1 LIAAA
6 SAVAEAAADGE
17 ITPGEAASLSTLVAN
32 TAKAVETFELA
43 DQPRQARRADG
54 CERKHAMSLR
64 QRLESLEQTLLPGRF
79 LVLRLDPARDRRE
92 QIEAFRAEN
101 GVTARDTLVIL
112 LSFFTSEELQEAER
126 QSA

>member
-1 LIAAA
+1 M
-6 SAVAEAAADGE
+6 
-17 ITPGEAASLSTLVAN
+17 N
-32 TAKAVETFELA
+32 
-43 DQPRQARRADG
+43 
-54 CERKHAMSLR
+54 LR

-92 QIEAFRAEN
+92 QIEVFRAEN

>member
-1 LIAAA
+1 
-6 SAVAEAAADGE
+6 
-17 ITPGEAASLSTLVAN
+17 
-32 TAKAVETFELA
+32 
-43 DQPRQARRADG
+43 
-54 CERKHAMSLR
+54 MSLR

-92 QIEAFRAEN
+92 QIEVFRAEN

>member
-1 LIAAA
+1 M
-6 SAVAEAAADGE
+6 
-17 ITPGEAASLSTLVAN
+17 N
-32 TAKAVETFELA
+32 
-43 DQPRQARRADG
+43 
-54 CERKHAMSLR
+54 LR

>member
-1 LIAAA
+1 
-6 SAVAEAAADGE
+6 
-17 ITPGEAASLSTLVAN
+17 
-32 TAKAVETFELA
+32 
-43 DQPRQARRADG
+43 
-54 CERKHAMSLR
+54 MSLR
-64 QRLESLEQTLLPGRF
+64 QRLESLEQTLLPGQF

>member
-1 LIAAA
+1 
-6 SAVAEAAADGE
+6 
-17 ITPGEAASLSTLVAN
+17 
-32 TAKAVETFELA
+32 
-43 DQPRQARRADG
+43 
-54 CERKHAMSLR
+54 MSLR